1 MYRTKADTGSGLLL
15 KKVGEEGLRLVAVVT
30 VRPEGEYHQD
40 KKKCE
45 LYIRKELHINLI
57 MTNKKEQQSFLE
69 KMLSFLH

>member
-30 VRPEGEYHQD
+30 VRPEGEYYQD

-45 LYIRKELHINLI
+45 LFFGKEPHMSLMIAI
-57 MTNKKEQQSFLE
+57 
-69 KMLSFLH
+69 